1 MIHET
6 TFNHEVME
14 LLAGS
19 EGHCLSII
27 IPTHREGSEKKV
39 DLTVIKKYTEQAR
52 RLLVENFG
60 KKESLPLLEKLEFA
74 LENLDVDHQ
83 QEGLGIFISST
94 LQNIIR
100 FPFPVEA
107 KITAGPNFEI
117 RDVMYK
123 SGLALPYYVLVLTEK
138 GARYFEGMLSELH
151 EIRNGDF
158 PEKHVDDYLYEKP
171 SRSTS
176 YAGYAHEKSM
186 EKDKS
191 ILEELRLKNFFHHV
205 DQLLQRYL
213 LPSTPLFV
221 FGTKEILGLFKE
233 VSRHQMN
240 VKGTV
245 HGSYGTAPIPQLA
258 SMAWNQ
264 MQHYLEQKHMAYL
277 EDFEESIGQGK
288 GISGVQTIWN
298 AVQEGRGRILLV
310 EKDYKCPGFVSFDND
325 ALFLFTPQAPH
336 RSIPDVIDDTIEKM
350 MEKNGDVIIMKN
362 GQLEDY
368 GRMALIS
375 RY

>member
-1 MIHET
+1 MIHEIA
-6 TFNHEVME
+6 FSHEVME
-14 LLAGS
+14 LLSAP
-19 EGHCLSII
+19 EGNCLSII
-27 IPTHREGSEKKV
+27 IPTHREGSEKKA
-39 DLTVIKKYTEQAR
+39 DFTVIKKYTEQAR
-52 RLLVENFG
+52 RLLLETFG
-60 KKESLPLLEKLEFA
+60 KKDSLPLLEKLDVV
-74 LENLDVDHQ
+74 LENLDMDHQ

-94 LQNIIR
+94 LQNIVR

-107 KITAGPNFEI
+107 NITAAPTFEV
-117 RDVMYK
+117 RDVIYK
-123 SGLALPYYVLVLTEK
+123 SGLALPYYTLVLTEK
-138 GARYFEGMLSELH
+138 GARYFEGMLSELQ

-171 SRSTS
+171 SRSSSHT
-176 YAGYAHEKSM
+176 GYAHEKSM

-205 DQLLQRYL
+205 DQLLQPYL

-233 VSRHQMN
+233 VTRHQAN

-245 HGSYGTAPIPQLA
+245 HGSYGTAPVSQLA

-264 MQHYLEQKHMAYL
+264 MQQYLEQKHLAYL
-277 EDFEESIGQGK
+277 PDFEESIGQGK

-310 EKDYKCPGFVSFDND
+310 EKDYKCPGFVSYDND
-325 ALFLFTPQAPH
+325 ALFLFPPQSPH
-336 RSIPDVIDDTIEKM
+336 RTIPDVIDDTIEKM
-350 MEKNGDVIIMKN
+350 IEKNGDVIIMKN